1 MNSWQENLKNKA
13 KIENELIANSKKPKV
28 PVETM
33 ED

>member
-1 MNSWQENLKNKA
+1 LKNKA
-13 KIENELIANSKKPKV
+13 KIENELLANSKKPKV